1 MNFTDIKTVLRLF
14 FKNKL
19 IFSLCI
25 IGLSVGFAV
34 FITVFMHHK
43 FEYSYDDMH
52 SKGENIYRMHP
63 IYGHKDGYISQYA
76 TSDNAY
82 GPTLKAKIPEVRD
95 FVRMLAYQSERII
108 SYSTK
113 NETIIAY
120 REPHVFLVDSNFFS
134 FFDYR
139 LKVGSIND
147 VLNKPN
153 TMVISESAAKKYF
166 GDENPLG
173 KKLSASTTD
182 NPYECEITGIFYD
195 LPINSNLQFDFLI
208 SLESQKQR
216 WPGIDNS
223 WNFGISYTYLQVVEN
238 TDIAWL
244 TNRIQEVFLESS
256 GVVPAG
262 NLRYEMELAHFPSI
276 HLDEPLQWE
285 LEEKGNRAET
295 RYLMVI
301 AFIIILVSW
310 LNYMNIST
318 SLASQRN
325 NNTRIKSIL
334 GANKARL
341 IMQFVT
347 EAFYVNLISMCLAL
361 CLIFLAT
368 PLISAFFD
376 HGGIGFIFKDQF
388 ISALLFAILLVGTLS
403 SGLVS
408 AIFFFIQNP
417 DFLLNPNAKST
428 GARFRQVMV
437 VAQFTTSVMLIVG
450 TIVVFKQIQYLRS
463 HETGVNLNKMIVI
476 KAPGGTDSQT
486 SGLNKF
492 RQLLSAN
499 ASIVHISAGSDIP
512 GQYMDM
518 GYMIDRTSINPPVHE
533 ITDGGRI
540 DHNYLET
547 LGLELVAGMDFAD
560 GMNTERKILINEEM
574 LSLLKFENPEDA
586 IGKQVYLP
594 EMHQSEPV
602 TILGVLKNYRQQSP
616 IHKFKPVFF
625 YCRENDW
632 LKFNYFVVRY
642 NGTSQNVISTVQKKW
657 AEAFPGGSF
666 DYYFL
671 NDHYERQY
679 HSNIRFGQLF
689 GALSFLAII
698 ISILGLLGLSINIS
712 QQRIKEIGIRRVNGA
727 RVREILTM
735 LNKDFAKWILVS
747 SFLGSLIAFL
757 VMQKWLED
765 FAVKTIFSWWI
776 FAVAGILV
784 LSIALLTVSLQS
796 FKAATRN
803 PVDALRYE

>member
-1 MNFTDIKTVLRLF
+1 MNLLSIKTVFRLL

-25 IGLSVGFAV
+25 IGLSVGLAV

-43 FEYSYDDMH
+43 FEYSYDEMH
-52 SKGENIYRMHP
+52 SKGQNIYRMHP
-63 IYGHKDGYISQYA
+63 IYGHEDGYISQYA

-82 GPTLKAKIPEVRD
+82 GPTLKAKIPEVLD

-108 SYSTK
+108 TYK
-113 NETIIAY
+113 PENETIIAH
-120 REPHVFLVDSNFFS
+120 REPHVFLADSNFFS
-134 FFDYR
+134 FFDYK
-139 LKVGSIND
+139 LKVGLADD
-147 VLNKPN
+147 VLKKPN

-166 GDENPLG
+166 GDENPIG
-173 KKLSASTTD
+173 KKLAASTTD

-195 LPINSNLQFDFLI
+195 IPINSNLQFDFLI
-208 SLESQKQR
+208 SFESQKQR
-216 WPGIDNS
+216 WPEVDNS
-223 WNFGISYTYLQVVEN
+223 WNFGISYTYLHVVEN

-262 NLRYEMELAHFPSI
+262 NLSYEMELAHFPEI

-285 LEEKGNRAET
+285 LEDKGNRAET
-295 RYLMVI
+295 KYLMVLAI
-301 AFIIILVSW
+301 VIILVSW

-334 GANKARL
+334 GANKAKL

-347 EAFYVNLISMCLAL
+347 EAFFVNLISICLAV

-368 PLISAFFD
+368 PLVSAFFD
-376 HGGIGFIFKDQF
+376 HGGIGFIFNDRFFVALFLSILF
-388 ISALLFAILLVGTLS
+388 IGTLT

-408 AIFFFIQNP
+408 AVFFLIQNP

-428 GARFRQVMV
+428 GSRFRQVMV
-437 VAQFTTSVMLIVG
+437 VTQFTTSVMLIVC
-450 TIVVFKQIQYLRS
+450 TILVFKQIQFLRS
-463 HETGVNLNKMIVI
+463 QETGVDLNKMMVI
-476 KAPGGTDSQT
+476 KAPGGTEAET

-492 RQLLSAN
+492 RQLLSAD
-499 ASIVHISAGSDIP
+499 ASITNISAGSDIP

-518 GYMIDRTSINPPVHE
+518 GYMIDRTGVNPPVHE

-547 LGLELVAGMDFAD
+547 LGLELVAGMDFAE

-574 LSLLKFENPEDA
+574 SSLLKFESPEDA
-586 IGKQVYLP
+586 VGKQVYLP
-594 EMHQSEPV
+594 EMYQSEQV

-616 IHKFKPVFF
+616 AHQYKPAFF

-632 LKFNYFVVRY
+632 LRFNYFVVRY
-642 NGTSQNVISTVQKKW
+642 NGTIQNVIPTVQEKW
-657 AEAFPGGSF
+657 AEAFPESSF

-679 HSNIRFGQLF
+679 RGNIRFGQLF
-689 GALSFLAII
+689 GTLSFLAII

-747 SFLGSLIAFL
+747 TFLGSMIAFWL
-757 VMQKWLED
+757 MQKWLEN
-765 FAVKTIFSWWI
+765 FAVRTMFSWWI
-776 FAVAGILV
+776 FLVAGV
-784 LSIALLTVSLQS
+784 LALGIALLTVSWQS
-796 FKAATRN
+796 WRAATRN
-803 PVDALRYE
+803 PVEALRYE